1 MGEGDGKSGSMDRLR
16 AAAAFLTRLPFRT
29 ASQAP
34 LAEAAGAF
42 PLVGAAIG
50 AIGAGAYWGAF
61 SLGLGPWL
69 AAVAAVLALVL
80 VTGALHE
87 DGLADSADGFGAMGR
102 RLLKL
107 KAMRDSPVGAH
118 GALALG
124 LALAARIG
132 ALATLGEPLA
142 AGAALVAASAFSR
155 TAIVVALRI
164 APPARDD
171 GQGATAGVPSNA
183 QTAIAV
189 ALGLAFTVA
198 LLWPWAGALALAIG
212 SCAAGLMIW
221 QSWRHF
227 GGHTGDVLGAIQQA
241 SEIGVLIAPVM
252 LL

>member
-1 MGEGDGKSGSMDRLR
+1 MGDGDGKSGPMGGFL
-16 AAAAFLTRLPFRT
+16 AAAAFLTRLPFRS
-29 ASQAP
+29 AGQAP
-34 LAEAAGAF
+34 LAQAAGAF

-50 AIGAGAYWGAF
+50 AIGALAYWVAF
-61 SLGLGPWL
+61 SLSLGPWL

-87 DGLADSADGFGAMGR
+87 DGLADSADGFGAYGR

-107 KAMRDSPVGAH
+107 QAMRDSPVGAH

-132 ALATLGEPLA
+132 ALAALAEPLA

-155 TAIVVALRI
+155 AAIVVALRL
-164 APPARDD
+164 APAAREE
-171 GQGATAGVPSNA
+171 GQSAEAGVPSNRH
-183 QTAIAV
+183 TAIAV

-198 LLWPWAGALALAIG
+198 LLLPWAWALALVLG
-212 SCAAGLMIW
+212 SCAGALMIW